1 MGATGVTGGDVKV
14 RLATIL
20 VVGVVVFGTMMI
32 PTASGQA
39 ARVRGLPDCTIT
51 GTRGDDRL
59 RGTAERDV
67 ICALAGD
74 DFVNGRG
81 GNDLILLGPGEDG
94 FNGGGG
100 NDQVRGGSGP
110 DFGTGGP
117 GDDNLFAQKG
127 NDLIISDTVGS
138 DLISGG
144 DGDDSCLSA
153 FDGADDDSV
162 LGGNGTDTFNADAG
176 DSTSTVENGPTPCEG
191 G

>member
-1 MGATGVTGGDVKV
+1 MKV

-20 VVGVVVFGTMMI
+20 VVGGVVFGTMMI

-81 GNDLILLGPGEDG
+81 GNDLICGSDSGDDIFGGRGDDRIL
-94 FNGGGG
+94 GGGAVDDLRGGAG
-100 NDQVRGGSGP
+100 NDRLRGGAYDDYLYGGFGHDRLFGEGDKLRQDGVYGDRLIGCIQPHPWPLAVGVPLTQVYPQHFPRVRG
-110 DFGTGGP
+110 
-117 GDDNLFAQKG
+117 
-127 NDLIISDTVGS
+127 
-138 DLISGG
+138 
-144 DGDDSCLSA
+144 
-153 FDGADDDSV
+153 
-162 LGGNGTDTFNADAG
+162 
-176 DSTSTVENGPTPCEG
+176 
-191 G
+191 